1 MTEIPLKIACIE
13 IIDYPRFSWRGYM
26 LDEARHFFGLETV
39 KKLLDLLALHKMNI
53 FHWHLTDDQGW
64 RIEIKQYPK
73 LTEIGSIRKKPIPVR
88 GSYKDK
94 PGPLD
99 GFYTQEQIQEI
110 IEYAAQRYIQIIPE
124 IEMPG
129 HTLAAIASYPF

>member
-1 MTEIPLKIACIE
+1 M
-13 IIDYPRFSWRGYM
+13 
-26 LDEARHFFGLETV
+26 
-39 KKLLDLLALHKMNI
+39 
-53 FHWHLTDDQGW
+53 
-64 RIEIKQYPK
+64 
-73 LTEIGSIRKKPIPVR
+73 R

-129 HTLAAIASYPF
+129 HTLAAIASYPFLSCHGCQLKSPHIGV